1 MARMAAERVDWIVVF
16 DGAKALLF
24 QNEGFDD
31 APDFKLIDKEE
42 IDNPPDRELK
52 TDAPGRMG
60 DNGRGQRSAMEETD
74 YHDQQEQRFVKNL
87 AESISGYALKNKFDR
102 LFVFGAPHAMGDFR
116 ENLHEEAAKKVA
128 REVTG
133 DYTNHPTPKLEQAF
147 KKEAAP
153 EREETYEI

>member
-1 MARMAAERVDWIVVF
+1 MARTTAERVDWVVFF

-24 QNEGFDD
+24 QNEGFND
-31 APDFKLIDKEE
+31 APNFKLIDKEE

-74 YHDQQEQRFVKNL
+74 FHDQQERRFVKNL
-87 AESISGYALKNKFDR
+87 AESISQHALKDKFDR
-102 LFVFGAPHAMGDFR
+102 LYVFGAPHAMGDFR
-116 ENLHEEAAKKVA
+116 DNLHEEAVKRIVKQ
-128 REVTG
+128 VTG
-133 DYTNHPTPKLEQAF
+133 DYTNHPTDKLEAAF

-153 EREETYEI
+153 EREESYEI